1 MDGNESL
8 LKPLMNIFMHSL
20 ASGKFPNGWKKG
32 NIVPILKKGDK
43 SIVKNYRPV
52 SLLPVLSK
60 LFEKCIYDTLYSYFE
75 DNNFFSACQSGFRK
89 GDSCVSQLL
98 SINPSIDTRGVFLD
112 ISKAFDRVWHDG
124 LLFKLHSYGV
134 NGSLLSLLRDFLSG
148 RMQRVTLDGDSST
161 WNLITA
167 GVPQGSI
174 LGPLL
179 FLIFI
184 NDLPLGLE
192 SLAKIFADDTSLFSL
207 VLDQIQSSAILN
219 RDLGRINDWAYQW
232 KMSFNP
238 DPTKQAVGIYFSKK
252 GAPLDIPIISFNDS
266 PVTFFESHKHLGLI
280 LDPKL
285 TFDHHLREKCLK
297 ANRGIGL
304 INKLRNFLPRDS
316 LLTIFKAF
324 VRPHLDYGDIIYD
337 YPGNATFSQKLE
349 CIHHRLYSRNISRE
363 TLQRTRSRKPS

>member
-1 MDGNESL
+1 MIHYTATS
-8 LKPLMNIFMHSL
+8 KIITF
-20 ASGKFPNGWKKG
+20 FP
-32 NIVPILKKGDK
+32 
-43 SIVKNYRPV
+43 
-52 SLLPVLSK
+52 
-60 LFEKCIYDTLYSYFE
+60 
-75 DNNFFSACQSGFRK
+75 GFRK

-98 SINPSIDTRGVFLD
+98 SITHNIFKGFDANPSIDTRGVFLD

-219 RDLGRINDWAYQW
+219 RD
-232 KMSFNP
+232 
-238 DPTKQAVGIYFSKK
+238 
-252 GAPLDIPIISFNDS
+252 
-266 PVTFFESHKHLGLI
+266 
-280 LDPKL
+280 
-285 TFDHHLREKCLK
+285 
-297 ANRGIGL
+297 
-304 INKLRNFLPRDS
+304 
-316 LLTIFKAF
+316 
-324 VRPHLDYGDIIYD
+324 
-337 YPGNATFSQKLE
+337 
-349 CIHHRLYSRNISRE
+349 
-363 TLQRTRSRKPS
+363 

>member
-1 MDGNESL
+1 
-8 LKPLMNIFMHSL
+8 
-20 ASGKFPNGWKKG
+20 
-32 NIVPILKKGDK
+32 
-43 SIVKNYRPV
+43 
-52 SLLPVLSK
+52 
-60 LFEKCIYDTLYSYFE
+60 
-75 DNNFFSACQSGFRK
+75 
-89 GDSCVSQLL
+89 
-98 SINPSIDTRGVFLD
+98 
-112 ISKAFDRVWHDG
+112 
-124 LLFKLHSYGV
+124 
-134 NGSLLSLLRDFLSG
+134 
-148 RMQRVTLDGDSST
+148 MQRVTLDGDSST

-238 DPTKQAVGIYFSKK
+238 DPT
-252 GAPLDIPIISFNDS
+252 
-266 PVTFFESHKHLGLI
+266 FFESHKHLGLI

-349 CIHHRLYSRNISRE
+349 CIQYNACLAITGCIRGTSREKLYSELGLESLADRRFCRRLSFFFKIVKGMTPQYLVEILPPRRAAFANLRSRLPIYPLEVRTERYRNSFFPYCINEWNKLDSRIRDLPSISRFKRAIFEFMRPKPAPTFRVNHEGLFLLTRLRVGFSHLREHKFRHGFLDTLDPFCLCRSNSIENTEHYLLQCSSFSDE
-363 TLQRTRSRKPS
+363 TFW